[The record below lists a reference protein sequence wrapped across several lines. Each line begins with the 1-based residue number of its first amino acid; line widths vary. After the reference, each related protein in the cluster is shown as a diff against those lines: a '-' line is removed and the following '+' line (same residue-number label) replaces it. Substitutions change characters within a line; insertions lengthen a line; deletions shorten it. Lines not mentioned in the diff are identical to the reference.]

1 EEHTEKWRRWGNVGA
16 QEELIARVEAL
27 LESNDLTEGT
37 RQLGR
42 LQEEWARVATATADK
57 AQGLW
62 DRFRTARNELRKR
75 CDAYLASNLER
86 KRALCAQVAGIGDAT
101 DWNETSELMRRL
113 QPEGKAIGPVPARH
127 ATGLWREFRE
137 PCDRFFAR
145 RQEDLD
151 RLDEEAP
158 ENAETDTT
166 RR

>member
-27 LESNDLTEGT
+27 LESNDLAEGT

-57 AQGLW
+57 SQALW
-62 DRFRTARNELRKR
+62 DRFRTDRNELRTR

-101 DWNETSELMRRL
+101 DWNDTSELIRRL
-113 QPEGKAIGPVPARH
+113 QTEWKAIGPVPARD
-127 ATGLWREFRE
+127 ATGLWRGIWGAWGM
-137 PCDRFFAR
+137 FFGR
-145 RQEDLD
+145 
-151 RLDEEAP
+151 
-158 ENAETDTT
+158 
-166 RR
+166 